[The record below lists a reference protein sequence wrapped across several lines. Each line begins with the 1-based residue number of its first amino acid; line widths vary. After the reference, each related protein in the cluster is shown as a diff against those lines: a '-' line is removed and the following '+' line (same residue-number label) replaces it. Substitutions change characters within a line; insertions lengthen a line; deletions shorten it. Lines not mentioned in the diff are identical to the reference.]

1 MYQNKSRAVN
11 GLYRKEH
18 FMKKQPDGSN
28 GLGEVVEQ
36 IHAYTDMH
44 ELKETGISLKQIHK
58 FVYRNETRIIVILY
72 SIIKLIIPTGHV
84 ALSIHTFQN

>member
-11 GLYRKEH
+11 GPYRKEH

-36 IHAYTDMH
+36 IHTHTDIDPLRNHIIDWNIQDDFFHSIKMH
-44 ELKETGISLKQIHK
+44 AKSC
-58 FVYRNETRIIVILY
+58 
-72 SIIKLIIPTGHV
+72 
-84 ALSIHTFQN
+84 